1 MTPGHPPGWAQSL
14 LALFLPARGRDGVLG
29 DLLEEYH
36 EAQAPTRGAPGADRW
51 YVRQVLGF
59 VWRTCLPW
67 GVLVS
72 AVMIARDVYDL
83 AAPTADF
90 RTRAAV
96 TTYLCISLFA
106 TGGFIAA
113 WRSRRALS
121 GTAVGAAT
129 ALMTCVVA
137 SVYALT
143 AGQLLL
149 HSAFAADP
157 QAYAPLVAAD
167 DIPIV
172 PIVILGTLAGSIGGA
187 AGRTIARGARRIDL
201 A

>member
-1 MTPGHPPGWAQSL
+1 MTRAHPPGWAQSL

-36 EAQAPTRGAPGADRW
+36 EAQAPARGAAAADRW

-59 VWRTCLPW
+59 VWRACLPW

-83 AAPTADF
+83 AAPTEDF
-90 RTRAAV
+90 HTRAAV
-96 TTYLCISLFA
+96 TTYVCISLFA
-106 TGGFIAA
+106 GGGFMAA

-121 GTAVGAAT
+121 GTALGATT
-129 ALMTCVVA
+129 ALMTCAVA

-143 AGQLLL
+143 AGQMLLN
-149 HSAFAADP
+149 SAFASDP
-157 QAYAPLVAAD
+157 RAYAPLVEAA

-172 PIVILGTLAGSIGGA
+172 PIVILGILAGSIGGA
-187 AGRTIARGARRIDL
+187 IGSTVGRGARRIDL

>member
-1 MTPGHPPGWAQSL
+1 MTPTHPPGWAQSL
-14 LALFLPARGRDGVLG
+14 LALFVPARGRDGVLG

-36 EAQAPTRGAPGADRW
+36 DAQAPARGAAGADRW
-51 YVRQVLGF
+51 FVGQVLGF
-59 VWRTCLPW
+59 VWRACLPW

-83 AAPTADF
+83 TAPTADF
-90 RTRAAV
+90 HTRAAV

-106 TGGFIAA
+106 AGGFVAA
-113 WRSRRALS
+113 WRSRRVLS
-121 GTAVGAAT
+121 GTALGATT

-149 HSAFAADP
+149 NSAFAADP
-157 QAYAPLVAAD
+157 GTYAPLVETA

-172 PIVILGTLAGSIGGA
+172 PIVILGVLAGSIGGA
-187 AGRTIARGARRIDL
+187 VGRMFGHGARRIDL

>member
-1 MTPGHPPGWAQSL
+1 
-14 LALFLPARGRDGVLG
+14 VLG

-36 EAQAPTRGAPGADRW
+36 EAQAPARGAAGADRW

-59 VWRTCLPW
+59 VWRACLPW
-67 GVLVS
+67 GALVS
-72 AVMIARDVYDL
+72 GVMIGRDVYDL
-83 AAPTADF
+83 ALPTHDF
-90 RTRAAV
+90 HTRAAV

-106 TGGFIAA
+106 TAGFMAA
-113 WRSRRALS
+113 WRSRRVLS
-121 GTAVGAAT
+121 GTAVGATT
-129 ALMTCVVA
+129 ALFTCVVA
-137 SVYALT
+137 SLYALT

-149 HSAFAADP
+149 HWAFAADP
-157 QAYAPLVAAD
+157 RAYAPLVEAA

-187 AGRTIARGARRIDL
+187 VGRTFARGASRIDL